1 MVTCTALVI
10 TFGKWLILLQ
20 KSNINTFGVSFVFR
34 SGDKFVTVL
43 SGLSMEMVLQC
54 AKFHPSGATR
64 FQMLGTMRF
73 HASGATRFQ
82 VSGAT

>member
-1 MVTCTALVI
+1 MQNANDDFPVPLSPDNSMV
-10 TFGKWLILLQ
+10 FG
-20 KSNINTFGVSFVFR
+20 NFPTRN
-34 SGDKFVTVL
+34 
-43 SGLSMEMVLQC
+43 